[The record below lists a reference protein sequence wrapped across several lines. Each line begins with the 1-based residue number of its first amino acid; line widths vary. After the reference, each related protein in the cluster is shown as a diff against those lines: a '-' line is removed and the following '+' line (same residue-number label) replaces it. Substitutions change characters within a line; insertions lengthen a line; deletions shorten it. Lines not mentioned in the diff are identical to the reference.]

1 MQQNQIIQRIAKQQP
16 ISLTKYKPNERMG
29 GPVYAEFTYEK
40 PKKLWSLNNLTLSKR
55 EQNSVVRFSLY
66 LDSVCKNVS
75 ATIISPYK

>member
-1 MQQNQIIQRIAKQQP
+1 
-16 ISLTKYKPNERMG
+16 MG